1 MKDFQK
7 LANKEI
13 YFTLQT
19 NSSKYNKPF
28 TFISQ

>member
-1 MKDFQK
+1 MRDFQK

-19 NSSKYNKPF
+19 NSKYNKPF